1 MRCPAGRSLDAD
13 PRSSLSSVSQ
23 KRNREEGMWN
33 SIQVGFTEHLRNV
46 SKSVKV
52 KWTPT
57 LASRNSPAWQIS
69 IFQTERACALSFA
82 VTRDDDSAA
91 RWMFGMPINYTL
103 WNRLGCVYF
112 TSILKKKE
120 QRCKK
125 KERILSVEGCLPV
138 WWKGKDHWRSKYSRI
153 SVLFV
158 LWMFVILKPML
169 LSELGQEPWE
179 RSHGGISPDP

>member
-33 SIQVGFTEHLRNV
+33 SIQVGFTERLRNV
-46 SKSVKV
+46 YKSAKV

-69 IFQTERACALSFA
+69 IFQAERACALSLA

-103 WNRLGCVYF
+103 WNGFGCVYF
-112 TSILKKKE
+112 TSILEKKK
-120 QRCKK
+120 CKDVK
-125 KERILSVEGCLPV
+125 RRKGSCLLRDVCLSDGKGRTIGDQSTRESQFFLSCGCLSS
-138 WWKGKDHWRSKYSRI
+138 WS
-153 SVLFV
+153 LCCC
-158 LWMFVILKPML
+158 
-169 LSELGQEPWE
+169 LS
-179 RSHGGISPDP
+179 

>member
-46 SKSVKV
+46 YKSVKV

-69 IFQTERACALSFA
+69 IFQTERACTLSFA

-91 RWMFGMPINYTL
+91 R
-103 WNRLGCVYF
+103 
-112 TSILKKKE
+112 
-120 QRCKK
+120 
-125 KERILSVEGCLPV
+125 
-138 WWKGKDHWRSKYSRI
+138 
-153 SVLFV
+153 
-158 LWMFVILKPML
+158 
-169 LSELGQEPWE
+169 
-179 RSHGGISPDP
+179 